1 MPMRTSSTYQSA
13 RPRAALGML
22 CLLGA
27 LLVVS
32 TAGSATA
39 NTQRGAQLDKVTIA
53 IIAVDATGQL
63 MYAKDR
69 GFFRKHGIDAEIK
82 IVADGT
88 QTVPALLSGQ
98 AQFTGVPTAGLA
110 QLKSN
115 NAPVKLVAAGAL
127 YRPRL
132 PTSGVFVAPGKRIT
146 RARDLVGKRISV
158 DFRNSIAH
166 IGLLRWLDRR
176 GGVSAE
182 QFELVTLPFAQSV
195 APLLRGHVDA
205 AVLPEPQATTAL
217 RGGARRIG
225 MPFDSVCTKDC
236 LLLAFI
242 ARSNVDRDLAA
253 RFRNAVQAAA
263 VWANQKRNQV
273 ASARIL
279 ARYAILKPKQ
289 VVNMTRTPYATRL
302 RLVQTQ
308 PWIDLYA
315 EYELIPD
322 SFTPADL
329 LK

>member
-1 MPMRTSSTYQSA
+1 
-13 RPRAALGML
+13 LGLL

-39 NTQRGAQLDKVTIA
+39 NTRGAQLDEVTIA
-53 IIAVDATGQL
+53 IIAVDPAAQI

-98 AQFTGVPTAGLA
+98 AQFTGVPTAALA

-127 YRPRL
+127 YRPGL
-132 PTSGVFVAPGKRIT
+132 PTSGVFAAPGKRIS
-146 RARDLVGKRISV
+146 RARDLVGKRVNV

-176 GGVSAE
+176 GVSPE
-182 QFELVTLPFAQSV
+182 EFELSTLPFAQSV
-195 APLLRGHVDA
+195 APLLRGELDA
-205 AVLPEPQATTAL
+205 AVLAEPWATTAL

-225 MPFDSVCTKDC
+225 LPFDSVCTQDC
-236 LLLAFI
+236 LLTTFI

-279 ARYAILKPKQ
+279 ARYANLKPRQ
-289 VVNMTRTPYATRL
+289 AVNMTRTPYATRL
-302 RLVQTQ
+302 RLVQAQ

-315 EYELIPD
+315 EYDLIPP